1 MTSLVFGEAATA
13 AKGTTP
19 YYTKSPI
26 PPAKNVGCNQRFY
39 IENVP
44 ELPLLPGATDHKP
57 LIPSLART
65 FLVDGH
71 LIVMIVVVVLVVF
84 TTFVEQSD

>member
-44 ELPLLPGATDHKP
+44 ELPLLPDVFDFDFFA
-57 LIPSLART
+57 LFSLE
-65 FLVDGH
+65 LS
-71 LIVMIVVVVLVVF
+71 
-84 TTFVEQSD
+84 SDV

>member
-44 ELPLLPGATDHKP
+44 ELPLLPGATDHKRF
-57 LIPSLART
+57 IPSQHCIGRWSFDRCGAW
-65 FLVDGH
+65 V
-71 LIVMIVVVVLVVF
+71 
-84 TTFVEQSD
+84 

>member
-44 ELPLLPGATDHKP
+44 ELPLLPGATDHKR
-57 LIPSLART
+57 LIPSHHSSH
-65 FLVDGH
+65 G
-71 LIVMIVVVVLVVF
+71 IVI
-84 TTFVEQSD
+84 

>member
-19 YYTKSPI
+19 YYTRSPI

-57 LIPSLART
+57 LIPSHHSSH
-65 FLVDGH
+65 G
-71 LIVMIVVVVLVVF
+71 IVMIVVVVVV
-84 TTFVEQSD
+84 VVAVVVVVVWD

>member
-26 PPAKNVGCNQRFY
+26 PPAKNAGCNQRFY

-44 ELPLLPGATDHKP
+44 ELPLLPGATDHKR
-57 LIPSLART
+57 LIPSQL
-65 FLVDGH
+65 LVDGH
-71 LIVMIVVVVLVVF
+71 LIMIVVVVFVVAW
-84 TTFVEQSD
+84 V